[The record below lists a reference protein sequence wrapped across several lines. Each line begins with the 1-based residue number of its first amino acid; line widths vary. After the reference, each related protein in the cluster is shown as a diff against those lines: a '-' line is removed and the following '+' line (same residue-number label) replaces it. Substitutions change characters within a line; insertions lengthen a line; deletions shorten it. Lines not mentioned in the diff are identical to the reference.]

1 MTAEPCTLNPR
12 QLASRCRMR
21 NRLTHKQDLYAQNVA
36 NGMTG
41 ADAYRNAYDARRMS
55 DNSIYVEASRLF
67 ANPKIALRIK
77 AVRERIWWERHLTK
91 QALVAR
97 IMESSREAR
106 EAGQFR
112 ASLKGLEIAG
122 KMIGAI

>member
-1 MTAEPCTLNPR
+1 
-12 QLASRCRMR
+12 MR

-55 DNSIYVEASRLF
+55 DPTIYVEASRLA
-67 ANPKIALRIK
+67 ANPKIALRIEQL
-77 AVRERIWWERHLTK
+77 RERKWWGDHLTRE
-91 QALVAR
+91 ALVAR
-97 IMESSREAR
+97 IMEDSREASA
-106 EAGQFR
+106 AGQFR

-122 KMIGAI
+122 KMIGAL